1 MNIKNLLSFASFVIF
16 VSSIALGQIFERTDT
31 LFIPKTTV
39 SPVIDGSAGDEVWDL
54 MEWQPIDQIWMPWGN
69 LEANLGQEAGLQIW
83 EGTEDFTGNFKI
95 LWSEETNL
103 LYFLVEIID
112 DEFVDGYVFPNG
124 GYPNYDIVEIF
135 IDEDR
140 SGGPHVFD
148 NTLFPGMSACPTCN
162 AENAF
167 SYHIAAN
174 ALEDGEIQDEFVAA
188 DIAGTTWG
196 TIRNYASHFPEFAM
210 VKNENTYIWEFSLI
224 VHNDTYNHSNQEA
237 SIVNLEDGKIMGLT
251 MAYCDN
257 DNPFENPLRRD
268 HFFGSVEVP
277 LSAHNSH
284 WINADWFGVAKLV
297 DESTTS
303 VDQIQEEFR
312 TRIYAANRQLHTHI
326 TSSITGPINIRVINI
341 LGSEVFRHYEVKT
354 IGTWNGSFQ
363 IDDLRNG
370 IYVVEIIHGNQ
381 RRAEKILVK

>member
-31 LFIPKTTV
+31 LFIPKTTF
-39 SPVIDGSAGDEVWDL
+39 SPVIDGSADDDVWDL

-69 LEANLGQEAGLQIW
+69 DAANLSQSNGLQLW
-83 EGTEDFTGNFKI
+83 EGPNDFTGNFKI

-112 DEFVDGYVFPNG
+112 DEFVDGFLPG
-124 GYPNYDIVEIF
+124 GSYPDYDIVEVF

-148 NTLFPGMSACPTCN
+148 NVLYPGMSACPTCN

-167 SYHIAAN
+167 SYHLAAD
-174 ALEDGEIQDEFVAA
+174 AKEDGEIQDQVYAL
-188 DIAGTTWG
+188 DIAGSNWG
-196 TIRNYASHFPEFAM
+196 TVRDYASHLPEFAM
-210 VKNENTYIWEFSLI
+210 VKNENTFIWEFSLI
-224 VHNDTYNHSNQEA
+224 VHNDTYNHNDQEG
-237 SIVNLEDGKIMGLT
+237 SIVTLEEGKIMGLS

-257 DNPFENPLRRD
+257 DNPFESPLRRD
-268 HFFGSVEVP
+268 HFFGSVEIP

-297 DESTTS
+297 AEPTTS
-303 VDQIQEEFR
+303 VDQVLDEIR
-312 TRIYAANRQLHTHI
+312 TRIFAANQQLHAQV
-326 TSSITGPINIRVINI
+326 TSSIQGPVDIRVVNI
-341 LGSEVFRHYEVKT
+341 LGSEIFRESALKT
-354 IGTWNGSFQ
+354 SGIWNGSFQ
-363 IDDLRNG
+363 IDNLRNG